1 MAISVVMPR
10 LSDTMEEGK
19 ILRWLKQE
27 GDLVE
32 GGDIIA
38 EIQTDKADIEMEAFG
53 SGTLRKILVGA
64 GQSAPVGHLIGV
76 IAEADEDISALLPS
90 GTDSAVRVATSAK
103 VAEPAPTPAASEVV
117 TKMAEPAPTP
127 AQEAISH
134 GRIKASPLA
143 KRLARAQ
150 GIDLS
155 TVKGSGPGGRVIRR
169 DLAAIIPS
177 AGAAGEPAPLI
188 AERVAARTPPTPSVE
203 FEDRELSPMRRAIA
217 KRVAQSTATVP
228 HFYLTIEVA
237 MDKAAELREAIQVQA
252 PDLKVTFTDIIIRAV
267 VMALRRHPAMNVS
280 FMDDRIRVYSQV
292 NIGIAVALEEGL
304 INPVLRNCGAKSL
317 MQIAR
322 EAKSLVE
329 RARALKLRPDEYAG
343 ATFTVSN
350 LGMYEIEEF
359 TAIINPPEAAI
370 LAIGRIQSKPVVVNG
385 DVQIGQRM
393 RMTLSCDH
401 RAVDGATGATFLQEV
416 KRLLEHPF
424 HLVLQP
430 E

>member
-19 ILRWLKQE
+19 ILRWLKKE
-27 GDLVE
+27 GDRVE

-38 EIQTDKADIEMEAFG
+38 EVQTDKADIEMEAFG
-53 SGTLRKILVGA
+53 SGILRKIVVGA
-64 GQSAPVGHLIGV
+64 GQSAPVGQLIGV
-76 IAEADEDISALLPS
+76 IAEEGEDLSALLTPVAGMAAVGPTSIES
-90 GTDSAVRVATSAK
+90 GASASVARTLE
-103 VAEPAPTPAASEVV
+103 VAAP
-117 TKMAEPAPTP
+117 
-127 AQEAISH
+127 

-155 TVKGSGPGGRVIRR
+155 MIKGSGPGGRVIRR
-169 DLAAIIPS
+169 DLAAVPPS
-177 AGAAGEPAPLI
+177 AAAIGQPAPPI
-188 AERVAARTPPTPSVE
+188 AERAVAMAPTAPSAE

-217 KRVAQSTATVP
+217 KRVAHSTATVP
-228 HFYLTIEVA
+228 HFYLTVEVA
-237 MDKAAELREAIQVQA
+237 MEKAAELREAMQAQA

-267 VMALRRHPAMNVS
+267 VMALARYPAMNVS
-280 FMDDRIRVYSQV
+280 FMDDRIRIYSQI
-292 NIGIAVALEEGL
+292 NLGIAVALEAGL
-304 INPVLRNCGAKSL
+304 INPVLRDCAKKSV

-322 EAKSLVE
+322 ESKNLVE
-329 RARALKLRPDEYAG
+329 RARALKLRPEEYTG

-370 LAIGRIQSKPVVVNG
+370 LAIGRIQSTPVVVDG
-385 DVQIGQRM
+385 AVQIGQRM

-401 RAVDGATGATFLQEV
+401 RAVDGAMGAIFLQEV

-424 HLVLQP
+424 HLILQP

>member
-64 GQSAPVGHLIGV
+64 GQSAPVGHPIGV

-103 VAEPAPTPAASEVV
+103 VAEPAPTPA
-117 TKMAEPAPTP
+117 
-127 AQEAISH
+127 QEAVSH

-155 TVKGSGPGGRVIRR
+155 TVKGSGPSGRVIRR

-177 AGAAGEPAPLI
+177 AVAAGEPAPLI
-188 AERVAARTPPTPSVE
+188 AERVAARTPPTPLAE

-370 LAIGRIQSKPVVVNG
+370 LAIGRIQSRPVVVNG
-385 DVQIGQRM
+385 DVQISQRM

-401 RAVDGATGATFLQEV
+401 RAVDGATGATFLQDV
-416 KRLLEHPF
+416 KRLLEQPF
-424 HLVLQP
+424 HLVLHP

>member
-27 GDLVE
+27 GDEVE
-32 GGDIIA
+32 GGEIIA

-64 GQSAPVGHLIGV
+64 GQSAPVGHPIGV
-76 IAEADEDISALLPS
+76 IAEVDEDISALLSP
-90 GTDSAVRVATSAK
+90 GVGSAVQAATSTQ
-103 VAEPAPTPAASEVV
+103 VAAPAPTPVAPQAV
-117 TKMAEPAPTP
+117 T
-127 AQEAISH
+127 H
-134 GRIKASPLA
+134 GRVKASPLA

-169 DLAAIIPS
+169 DLTAVMPS
-177 AGAAGEPAPLI
+177 AAAATEPAPLV
-188 AERVAARTPPTPSVE
+188 AERAAVMTPPAPSAE

-237 MDKAAELREAIQVQA
+237 MDKATELREATQAQA

-267 VMALRRHPAMNVS
+267 VMALTRHPTMNAS

-304 INPVLRNCGAKSL
+304 INPVLRNCSAKSL
-317 MQIAR
+317 MQIAG

-329 RARALKLRPDEYAG
+329 RARVLKLRPDEYAG

-385 DVQIGQRM
+385 DVRIGQRM

-416 KRLLEHPF
+416 KRLLEHP
-424 HLVLQP
+424 LQLIL
-430 E
+430 

>member
-1 MAISVVMPR
+1 MAMSVVMPR

-19 ILRWLKQE
+19 ILRWLKKE
-27 GDLVE
+27 GDRVE

-53 SGTLRKILVGA
+53 SGVLRKILVGA
-64 GQSAPVGHLIGV
+64 GQSAPVGRPIGV
-76 IAEADEDISALLPS
+76 IAEADEDLSALLPPVS
-90 GTDSAVRVATSAK
+90 DSMLRIAASAGPG
-103 VAEPAPTPAASEVV
+103 APAA
-117 TKMAEPAPTP
+117 APHASQVETL
-127 AQEAISH
+127 E
-134 GRIKASPLA
+134 RVKASPLA
-143 KRLARAQ
+143 RRLARAQ

-155 TVKGSGPGGRVIRR
+155 SVKGSGPGGRVIRR
-169 DLAAIIPS
+169 DLADVTASIQGAGQRAPSMSPAPAMAERAVTIAPTTPS
-177 AGAAGEPAPLI
+177 A
-188 AERVAARTPPTPSVE
+188 E
-203 FEDRELSPMRRAIA
+203 FEDRELSPMRKAIA
-217 KRVAQSTATVP
+217 KRVAYSTATVP
-228 HFYLTIEVA
+228 HFYLTVEVA
-237 MDKAAELREAIQVQA
+237 MEKAAELREAMQVQA

-267 VMALRRHPAMNVS
+267 VMALARYPAMNAS
-280 FMDDRIRVYSQV
+280 FMDDRIRIHSRV
-292 NIGIAVALEEGL
+292 NLGIAVALEAGL
-304 INPVLRNCGAKSL
+304 INPVLRDCGKKSV

-322 EAKSLVE
+322 ESKSVIE
-329 RARALKLRPDEYAG
+329 RARALKLRPEEYTG

-359 TAIINPPEAAI
+359 TAIINPPEAGI
-370 LAIGRIQSKPVVVNG
+370 LAIGRIQSKPVVVDG
-385 DVQIGQRM
+385 AVQIGQRM

>member
-19 ILRWLKQE
+19 ILRWLKRE
-27 GDLVE
+27 GDRVE
-32 GGDIIA
+32 GGEIIA

-53 SGTLRKILVGA
+53 SGTLRKILIGA
-64 GQSAPVGHLIGV
+64 GQSAPVGHPIGV
-76 IAEADEDISALLPS
+76 IAEEDEDISTLLP
-90 GTDSAVRVATSAK
+90 
-103 VAEPAPTPAASEVV
+103 PV
-117 TKMAEPAPTP
+117 TGSVN
-127 AQEAISH
+127 QSAISARPGASAPVSPAFQAVTA
-134 GRIKASPLA
+134 GRVKASPLA

-155 TVKGSGPGGRVIRR
+155 AVKGSGPGGRIIRR

-177 AGAAGEPAPLI
+177 TAAVGQRPPLI
-188 AERVAARTPPTPSVE
+188 TERVAVMTPPAPSAE

-217 KRVAQSTATVP
+217 KRVAQSTATIP
-228 HFYLTIEVA
+228 HFCLTVEVA
-237 MDKAAELREAIQVQA
+237 MEKAAELRQA
-252 PDLKVTFTDIIIRAV
+252 MQDQTPDLKVTFTDIIIRAV
-267 VMALRRHPAMNVS
+267 VMALRRHPAINAS

-304 INPVLRNCGAKSL
+304 INPVLRDCGKKSL

-322 EAKSLVE
+322 EAKNLVE
-329 RARALKLRPDEYAG
+329 RARALKLRSEEYVG

-370 LAIGRIQSKPVVVNG
+370 LAVGRIQSKPVVANG

-401 RAVDGATGATFLQEV
+401 RAVDGATGAIFLQEV
-416 KRLLEHPF
+416 KRLLEQPLQ
-424 HLVLQP
+424 LVVQP

>member
-19 ILRWLKQE
+19 ILRWLKRE
-27 GDLVE
+27 GDRVD
-32 GGDIIA
+32 GGEIIA

-53 SGTLRKILVGA
+53 SGTLRKILIGA
-64 GQSAPVGHLIGV
+64 GQSAPVGHPIGV
-76 IAEADEDISALLPS
+76 IAEEDEDISALLPPVI
-90 GTDSAVRVATSAK
+90 DSAVQSATLARPGASAPVSPTFQAVAAGRVK
-103 VAEPAPTPAASEVV
+103 V
-117 TKMAEPAPTP
+117 
-127 AQEAISH
+127 
-134 GRIKASPLA
+134 SPLA

-155 TVKGSGPGGRVIRR
+155 TVKGSGPGGRIIRR
-169 DLAAIIPS
+169 DLAAVTPS
-177 AGAAGEPAPLI
+177 AAAVGQRAPVSTG
-188 AERVAARTPPTPSVE
+188 RVAAMASSTPSAE

-228 HFYLTIEVA
+228 HFYLTVEVA
-237 MDKAAELREAIQVQA
+237 MEKAAELREAIQIQT

-267 VMALRRHPAMNVS
+267 VIGLLRHPAMNAS

-317 MQIAR
+317 MQIAG

-329 RARALKLRPDEYAG
+329 RARALKLRPEEYTG

-370 LAIGRIQSKPVVVNG
+370 LAIGRIQSRPVVVNG

-401 RAVDGATGATFLQEV
+401 RAVDGATGAIFLQEV
-416 KRLLEHPF
+416 KRLLEQPLQ
-424 HLVLQP
+424 LVLQP

>member
-27 GDLVE
+27 GDRVD
-32 GGDIIA
+32 GGEIIA

-53 SGTLRKILVGA
+53 SGTLRKILVRA

-76 IAEADEDISALLPS
+76 IAEEDEDISTVLAP
-90 GTDSAVRVATSAK
+90 VAGVAGQTAK
-103 VAEPAPTPAASEVV
+103 PAGPGAPTPASPTLQAV
-117 TKMAEPAPTP
+117 TA
-127 AQEAISH
+127 
-134 GRIKASPLA
+134 GRVKASPLA
-143 KRLARAQ
+143 KRLAQAQ

-169 DLAAIIPS
+169 DLVAMIPS
-177 AGAAGEPAPLI
+177 AAAVGQRAPLI
-188 AERVAARTPPTPSVE
+188 TARVAAMTPPTPSTA

-217 KRVAQSTATVP
+217 KRVAQSMATVP
-228 HFYLTIEVA
+228 HFYLTVEVA
-237 MDKAAELREAIQVQA
+237 MDKATELREAMQIQT

-267 VMALRRHPAMNVS
+267 VIGLARHPAMNAS

-317 MQIAR
+317 VQIAR

-329 RARALKLRPDEYAG
+329 RARALKLRPEEYAG

-416 KRLLEHPF
+416 KWLLEHPV
-424 HLVLQP
+424 HLILQP

>member
-27 GDLVE
+27 GDRVE

-53 SGTLRKILVGA
+53 SGILRKILIGA
-64 GQSAPVGHLIGV
+64 GESAPVGHLIGV
-76 IAEADEDISALLPS
+76 IAEEDENISIPLP
-90 GTDSAVRVATSAK
+90 
-103 VAEPAPTPAASEVV
+103 PAMGFAAQAATPAGPGAS
-117 TKMAEPAPTP
+117 APVSPTVQ
-127 AQEAISH
+127 AVAA
-134 GRIKASPLA
+134 GRVKVSPLA

-155 TVKGSGPGGRVIRR
+155 TVKGSGPGGRIIRR
-169 DLAAIIPS
+169 DLAAVIPL
-177 AGAAGEPAPLI
+177 AAAVGQRAPLI
-188 AERVAARTPPTPSVE
+188 TERVAAMTPPAPSAE

-228 HFYLTIEVA
+228 HFYLTVEVA
-237 MDKAAELREAIQVQA
+237 MEKAAELREAMQVQA

-267 VMALRRHPAMNVS
+267 VMALRRHPSMNAS

-304 INPVLRNCGAKSL
+304 INPVLRDCGKKGL

-322 EAKSLVE
+322 EAKNLVE
-329 RARALKLRPDEYAG
+329 RARALKLRSEEYAG

-370 LAIGRIQSKPVVVNG
+370 LAVGRIQSKPVVVNG
-385 DVQIGQRM
+385 DVRIGQRM

-401 RAVDGATGATFLQEV
+401 RAVDGATGAIFLQEV
-416 KRLLEHPF
+416 KRLLEQPF
-424 HLVLQP
+424 HLIL
-430 E
+430 